1 MTKILLL
8 FGKIQCFYKK
18 GIDVE
23 KKALCKKKKDIPD
36 KSAKTQ
42 EERKV
47 KKALLTL
54 LAAVGLTALAAVPA
68 KACTSYYVGSEL
80 TKDGSTLFGRTEDID
95 DYHDKVFDVIDSK
108 EVPEN
113 KMWVDE
119 DGGTEFTAPYKKGLT
134 ETYRYT
140 ACRDGEKGYGLFGE
154 VGINEKGV
162 SMSATTTAD
171 SNGKATAKGVDEFVN
186 TGISEENY
194 VDYVLCQA
202 STAREGVEILAKAI
216 DTYGVWY
223 ATDGL
228 FIGDK
233 NEVWYMEVLS
243 GHQYCAIKMPSDKAA
258 IIPNCLVIGDVN
270 LKDTENVIASKNVKK
285 LAEKYGFYVKAETN
299 QEVNDINIKK
309 TYGSTGYNYV
319 NADRIRG
326 GQYVLTGEDN
336 TKFYS
341 GTYQNIFF
349 DVPSKDV
356 TVEKLYQLAG
366 TQYEE
371 YKADN
376 IDFADTPARVDAEI
390 HSSPYVIGNNGSQE
404 CHILQIRSDMPAE
417 LATVEWLSMSSA
429 AYSPMVP
436 FYGALLTD
444 VAEPY
449 KLAET
454 EKVTEP
460 NKPKSAYGICKAMNY
475 LMRDE
480 ETPDFVKKSVKSF
493 FKGYVGKL
501 EADQKTVDKQL
512 MDFYKNDPSHLEKNA
527 TELGISIGN
536 QTVEMVKKLYD
547 EVQKTM
553 ASKDY
558 NIDFTTDYND
568 INYSLTAKP
577 AEPETPSTQQPQATK
592 PQAQTVAAPAKTT
605 IKKLKNR
612 KGKKLQVKFK
622 KVSGADGYE
631 IAYSKGVN
639 FGEKKTTVKSYD
651 ADKNVR
657 TIKKLKKGK
666 RYFVKVRAYKMN
678 GTEKVYGK
686 WSQVKVVKIK
696 K

>member
-1 MTKILLL
+1 M
-8 FGKIQCFYKK
+8 
-18 GIDVE
+18 
-23 KKALCKKKKDIPD
+23 
-36 KSAKTQ
+36 
-42 EERKV
+42 
-47 KKALLTL
+47 KKALLTM

-68 KACTSYYVGSEL
+68 KACTSYYVGSDL
-80 TKDGSTLFGRTEDID
+80 TEDGSTLFGRTEDTG
-95 DYHDKVFDVIDSK
+95 DYHSKVFDVIDSK
-108 EVPEN
+108 DVPEN
-113 KMWVDE
+113 GMWVDE
-119 DGGTEFTAPYKKGLT
+119 DGGTKFTAPYKDGLT
-134 ETYRYT
+134 KTYRYT
-140 ACRDGEKGYGLFGE
+140 ACRDGAKGDGLFGE

-171 SNGKATAKGVDEFVN
+171 SNGKATAENVDEFVD

-202 STAREGVEILAKAI
+202 STAREGVEILAEAI
-216 DTYGVWY
+216 DKYGVWY
-223 ATDGL
+223 TTDGL

-258 IIPNCLVIGDVN
+258 IIPNCLVIGDVD
-270 LKDTENVIASKNVKK
+270 LDDTENVIASENVKK
-285 LAEKYGFYVKAETN
+285 LAEDHDFYIEAETN
-299 QEVNDINIKK
+299 QNVNDINIKK
-309 TYGSTGYNYV
+309 TYGPVGYSSG

-326 GQYVLTGEDN
+326 GQYVLTGKDN
-336 TKFYS
+336 TAIY
-341 GTYQNIFF
+341 TDEYQDIFF
-349 DVPSKDV
+349 DVPSKNV

-371 YKADN
+371 YDVAG
-376 IDFADTPARVDAEI
+376 IDFEDARTEAGITRFARV
-390 HSSPYVIGNNGSQE
+390 IGTNSSQE

-449 KLAET
+449 KVVEHKMADD
-454 EKVTEP
+454 P
-460 NKPKSAYGICKAMNY
+460 QSAYGICKAMNY
-475 LMRDE
+475 LMRDG

-501 EADQKTVDKQL
+501 EEDQKVVDEQL
-512 MDFYKNDPSHLEKNA
+512 MDFYNNNSSQLEKNA
-527 TELGISIGN
+527 TDLGISIGN
-536 QTVEMVKKLYD
+536 QTLELVQKLYD
-547 EVQKTM
+547 EVQEAMT
-553 ASKDY
+553 SEDY
-558 NIDFTTDYND
+558 TLDFTTDYNV
-568 INYSLTAKP
+568 INYSLTSKP
-577 AEPETPSTQQPQATK
+577 DEPETPSTQQPQTSE
-592 PQAQTVAAPAKTT
+592 PQAQDVSAPAKTA

-612 KGKKLQVKFK
+612 KGRKVQVKFK
-622 KVSGADGYE
+622 EVAGADGYE
-631 IAYSKGVN
+631 IAYSTGVN
-639 FGEKKTTVKSYD
+639 FGKKKTTVKSYN
-651 ADKNVR
+651 AAKNVR
-657 TIKKLKKGK
+657 TVKKLKKGK

>member
-1 MTKILLL
+1 M
-8 FGKIQCFYKK
+8 
-18 GIDVE
+18 
-23 KKALCKKKKDIPD
+23 
-36 KSAKTQ
+36 
-42 EERKV
+42 
-47 KKALLTL
+47 KKALLTM

-68 KACTSYYVGSEL
+68 KACTSYYVGSDL
-80 TKDGSTLFGRTEDID
+80 TEDGSTLFGRTEDVD
-95 DYHDKVFDVIDSK
+95 DYHSKVFDVIDSK
-108 EVPEN
+108 EVPEDR
-113 KMWVDE
+113 MWVDE
-119 DGGTEFTAPYKKGLT
+119 DGGTAFTAPYKKGLT
-134 ETYRYT
+134 KTYRYT
-140 ACRDGEKGYGLFGE
+140 ACRDGAKGYGLFGE

-162 SMSATTTAD
+162 SMSATTTAGNSQYVKDVD
-171 SNGKATAKGVDEFVN
+171 SFNKK

-202 STAREGVEILAKAI
+202 TSAREAVELLVDTI
-216 DTYGVWY
+216 DKYG
-223 ATDGL
+223 AGASDGI

-233 NEVWYMEVLS
+233 NEVWYMEVVS
-243 GHQYCAIKMPSDKAA
+243 GHECCAIKMPSDKAA
-258 IIPNCLVIGDVN
+258 IIPNCLVLGDVDIHD
-270 LKDTENVIASKNVKK
+270 KENVIASDGIIDLAKKNN
-285 LAEKYGFYVKAETN
+285 FYEAA
-299 QEVNDINIKK
+299 QESDADADINIRLSYCNQE
-309 TYGSTGYNYV
+309 YGSG

-326 GQYVLTGEDN
+326 GQYILTGKDN
-336 TKFYS
+336 TDIYKAK
-341 GTYQNIFF
+341 YQNIFF
-349 DVPSKDV
+349 TPSEKV
-356 TVEKLYQLAG
+356 NVEKLYQVAG

-371 YKADN
+371 YTAAG
-376 IDFADTPARVDAEI
+376 IDFQDARTKAGITDSVR
-390 HSSPYVIGNNGSQE
+390 VIGANGSQE

-449 KLAET
+449 K
-454 EKVTEP
+454 KVELEMADDP
-460 NKPKSAYGICKAMNY
+460 ESAYGICKAMNY

-480 ETPDFVKKSVKSF
+480 ETKDFVKKSVKSF

-501 EADQKTVDKQL
+501 EADQKTVDEQL
-512 MDFYKNDPSHLEKNA
+512 MDFYKNDSSQLEKNA

-536 QTVEMVKKLYD
+536 QTLEMVKKLYD
-547 EVQKTM
+547 EVQTSMK
-553 ASKDY
+553 SEDY
-558 NIDFTTDYND
+558 TLDFTTDYND

-577 AEPETPSTQQPQATK
+577 AEPEAPSTQQPQTTE
-592 PQAQTVAAPAKTT
+592 PQAQTVSAPAKTV

-639 FGEKKTTVKSYD
+639 FGKKKTTVKSYN
-651 ADKNVR
+651 AAKNVR

-678 GTEKVYGK
+678 GTQKVYGK

>member
-1 MTKILLL
+1 M
-8 FGKIQCFYKK
+8 
-18 GIDVE
+18 
-23 KKALCKKKKDIPD
+23 
-36 KSAKTQ
+36 
-42 EERKV
+42 
-47 KKALLTL
+47 KKALLTM

-68 KACTSYYVGSEL
+68 KACTSYYVGSDL
-80 TKDGSTLFGRTEDID
+80 TEDGSTLFGRTEDTG
-95 DYHDKVFDVIDSK
+95 DYHSKVFDVIDSK
-108 EVPEN
+108 DVPEN
-113 KMWVDE
+113 GMWVDE
-119 DGGTEFTAPYKKGLT
+119 DGGTKFTAPYKDGLT
-134 ETYRYT
+134 KTYRYT
-140 ACRDGEKGYGLFGE
+140 ACRDGAKGDGLFGE

-171 SNGKATAKGVDEFVN
+171 SNGKATAEGVDKFVGN
-186 TGISEENY
+186 TGLSEENY

-216 DTYGVWY
+216 DTYGVWKD
-223 ATDGL
+223 TDGM

-233 NEVWYMEVLS
+233 DEVWYMETLS

-258 IIPNCLVIGDVN
+258 IIPNCLVIGDVD
-270 LKDTENVIASKNVKK
+270 LDDTENVIASENVKK
-285 LAEKYGFYVKAETN
+285 LAEDHDFYIEAETN
-299 QEVNDINIKK
+299 QNVNDINIKK
-309 TYGSTGYNYV
+309 TYGPVGYSSG

-326 GQYVLTGEDN
+326 GQYVLTGKDN
-336 TKFYS
+336 TAIY
-341 GTYQNIFF
+341 TDEYQDIFF
-349 DVPSKDV
+349 DVPSKNV

-371 YKADN
+371 YDVAG
-376 IDFADTPARVDAEI
+376 IDFEDARTEAGITRSARV
-390 HSSPYVIGNNGSQE
+390 IGTNSSQE

-449 KLAET
+449 KVVEHKMADD
-454 EKVTEP
+454 P
-460 NKPKSAYGICKAMNY
+460 QSAYGICKAMNY
-475 LMRDE
+475 LMRDG

-501 EADQKTVDKQL
+501 EEDQKVVDEQL
-512 MDFYKNDPSHLEKNA
+512 MDFYNNNSSQLEKNA
-527 TELGISIGN
+527 TDLGISIGN
-536 QTVEMVKKLYD
+536 QTLELVQKLYD
-547 EVQKTM
+547 EVQEAMT
-553 ASKDY
+553 SEDY
-558 NIDFTTDYND
+558 TLDFTTDYNV
-568 INYSLTAKP
+568 INYSLTSKP
-577 AEPETPSTQQPQATK
+577 EEPETPSTQQPQTSE
-592 PQAQTVAAPAKTT
+592 PQAQDVAAPAKTA

-612 KGKKLQVKFK
+612 KGRKVQVKFK

-631 IAYSKGVN
+631 IAYSTGVN
-639 FGEKKTTVKSYD
+639 FGKKKTTVNSYN
-651 ADKNVR
+651 AAKNVR
-657 TIKKLKKGK
+657 TVKKLKKGK